1 MRVLLGETPPTF
13 QPMTA
18 NKEATETV
26 FQAARVQSK
35 YWKNVKAP
43 PFEPETGN
51 ADDYPTVNL
60 KFIVLSDRP
69 GSKTLT
75 W

>member
-18 NKEATETV
+18 NKEATETI

-51 ADDYPTVNL
+51 DVDHCRDVMNL
-60 KFIVLSDRP
+60 IFLSDGP
-69 GSKTLT
+69 SSKAFT

>member
-35 YWKNVKAP
+35 YWKNIKAP
-43 PFEPETGN
+43 PFEPETGDPSKCLN
-51 ADDYPTVNL
+51 VDMKL
-60 KFIVLSDRP
+60 MVLRGRSR
-69 GSKTLT
+69 GKTLA